1 MHHISIHHKTTS
13 HNNTSHSN
21 ALQTN
26 ISHNNTSRNKNIRQ
40 QYIRCK
46 SHCNGCMKVEVVLQN
61 AWALRWEAARARNT
75 FFFGLSGC
83 GDEGQFVCEA
93 VVAGVAL
100 TRDWFLQGVHCAVV
114 RVCSY
119 RAFWN
124 LWLQI
129 AVQWL
134 HDCCAVSL
142 PCA

>member
-1 MHHISIHHKTTS
+1 MATGMLHGPCVG
-13 HNNTSHSN
+13 
-21 ALQTN
+21 
-26 ISHNNTSRNKNIRQ
+26 RQ
-40 QYIRCK
+40 PER
-46 SHCNGCMKVEVVLQN
+46 ETL
-61 AWALRWEAARARNT
+61 
-75 FFFGLSGC
+75 FFGLSGR

-129 AVQWL
+129 AVL
-134 HDCCAVSL
+134 RCFLAMCVDTCGVAK
-142 PCA
+142 